1 MPDKSV
7 GQRLTIREV
16 SQGTGLTPHT
26 LRYYER
32 IGLMI
37 PVERT
42 DGGHRHYTAAAVEWV
57 TLLRHLR
64 QTGMPIADMV
74 RFAELVRQGPES
86 VPQRLQLL
94 RRHHEAI
101 TGQIDGLV
109 AAREAL
115 DAKIAVYAAGEA
127 ATPPTPAPQ
136 GEPTA

>member
-1 MPDKSV
+1 MTDELAS
-7 GQRLTIREV
+7 QRLTIREV
-16 SQGTGLTPHT
+16 SEGTGLTPHT

-32 IGLMI
+32 IGLMA

-64 QTGMPIADMV
+64 ETDMPIADMS

-86 VPQRLQLL
+86 VPERLQLL

-101 TGQIDGLV
+101 TGRIEALA
-109 AAREAL
+109 AARDAL
-115 DAKIAVYAAGEA
+115 DAKIVVYAAGEA
-127 ATPPTPAPQ
+127 ETPPVPGSE
-136 GEPTA
+136 GESTA